1 MEAKEIAVWL
11 LLALFVLFLVGSLT
25 SYTMMFFGG
34 MLIMNIIAILVII
47 FLVLAIIWLVRQLQ
61 AGSARSIKRK

>member
-61 AGSARSIKRK
+61 AGNARSIKRK